1 MNPSPPPPPGHR
13 PARRPRIMFA
23 GVAVLAMLGTSIV
36 AAMPASAVPAPSG
49 WTTAFGDD
57 FDGAANTGLN
67 TGNWLYDLGHG
78 YPGGAGNWGTG
89 EVESNTNSTQ
99 NVFLD
104 GNGHLV
110 IRPIRDGGGNWT
122 SGRIETQR
130 TDFAAPA
137 GGKLRI
143 EASLQQPNVSGAA
156 ALGYWPAF
164 WALGAAARPVGATN
178 WPSIGELDVMEDI
191 NGRSSVFGAL
201 HCGVN
206 PGGPCNETTGITSGE
221 HSCGGCQ
228 SGFHTYA
235 LEYDRSVS
243 PEQLRWYLDGNNYFT
258 VNANQVDATTWN
270 NATQHGFFI
279 ILNVAIGGGFPGA
292 FGGGPTGSTQ
302 SGVPM
307 TVDYV
312 AVYTAGGGGG
322 GGGGGG
328 ANQLTAGQRLLR
340 DQRLTSPNGRF
351 NLVMQSDG
359 NLVLYDGAPGQNA
372 FWSTGTWSQ
381 PADRR
386 PTFAELQSDGN
397 LVLYND
403 ARQAAWA
410 ADVSG
415 SFVNPFLELQNDG
428 NLVIYHNGR
437 TPIWA
442 SNTAR

>member
-1 MNPSPPPPPGHR
+1 
-13 PARRPRIMFA
+13 
-23 GVAVLAMLGTSIV
+23 MLGASIV
-36 AAMPASAVPAPSG
+36 AATTASAVPAPPSG
-49 WTTAFGDD
+49 WTTVFGDD
-57 FDGAANTGLN
+57 FNGAANTGVN

-89 EVESNTNSTQ
+89 EIESMTNSTQ

-110 IRPIRDGGGNWT
+110 IRPIRDGAGNWT

-137 GGKLRI
+137 GGRLRV
-143 EASLQQPNVSGAA
+143 EASIQQPNVSGAA

-164 WALGAAARPVGATN
+164 WMLGAAARPAGATN
-178 WPSIGELDVMEDI
+178 WPGIGEWDIMEDI
-191 NGRSSVFGAL
+191 NGRSSEFGTL
-201 HCGVN
+201 HCGVS
-206 PGGPCNETTGITSGE
+206 PGGPCNETTGLGSGE
-221 HSCGGCQ
+221 RACGGCQ

-243 PEQLRWYLDGNNYFT
+243 PEQLRWFLDGNNFFT

-270 NATQHGFFI
+270 NATHHGFFL

-322 GGGGGG
+322 GGGG
-328 ANQLTAGQRLLR
+328 ANRLTAGQRLTGG
-340 DQRLTSPNGRF
+340 QRLTSSSGRF

-359 NLVLYDGAPGQNA
+359 NLVIYDGAPGQNA
-372 FWSTGTWSQ
+372 IWATGTWNL
-381 PADRR
+381 PNDRR
-386 PTFAELQSDGN
+386 PTHADMQADGN
-397 LVLYND
+397 FVLYND
-403 ARQAAWA
+403 ANQAAWA
-410 ADVSG
+410 SG
-415 SFVNPFLELQNDG
+415 VFGNFINPFLEMQDDG
-428 NLVIYHNGR
+428 NLVIYQNGR
-437 TPIWA
+437 SAIWA
-442 SNTAR
+442 SGTQR

>member
-1 MNPSPPPPPGHR
+1 MYPPAPPGHR
-13 PARRPRIMFA
+13 SARRPRTVLA
-23 GVAVLAMLGTSIV
+23 GVAVLAMLGTSMMV
-36 AAMPASAVPAPSG
+36 AMPASAVPAPSSG

-57 FDGAANTGLN
+57 FDGAANTGVN

-78 YPGGAGNWGTG
+78 YPGGAANWGTG
-89 EVESNTNSTQ
+89 EIETTTNSTQ

-110 IRPIRDGGGNWT
+110 IKPIRDGGGNWT

-143 EASLQQPNVSGAA
+143 EASLQQPNVSGGA

-221 HSCGGCQ
+221 RACGGCQ
-228 SGFHTYA
+228 TGFHTYA

-270 NATQHGFFI
+270 NATHHGFFI

-322 GGGGGG
+322 GGGGG
-328 ANQLTAGQRLLR
+328 ASQLTAGQRLLR
-340 DQRLTSPNGRF
+340 DQRLTSPSGRF

-359 NLVLYDGAPGQNA
+359 NLVLYDGAPGQNPY
-372 FWSTGTWSQ
+372 WSTGTWSQ

-397 LVLYND
+397 FVLYND

-410 ADVSG
+410 AGVSG

-437 TPIWA
+437 TPVWA